1 MCSRTT
7 CESSRA
13 TGTTSSTGASRSEA
27 TSVGRLEV
35 SRPPGISPGSFRLHS
50 NRPQRTRGR
59 CLQTDTQGNRSGVRA
74 LSDMDTD
81 VLEYRLGLVERQ
93 IVDAERHVT
102 LRRDNLVRLEAD
114 DLGASETA
122 NIARHRL

>member
-1 MCSRTT
+1 
-7 CESSRA
+7 
-13 TGTTSSTGASRSEA
+13 
-27 TSVGRLEV
+27 
-35 SRPPGISPGSFRLHS
+35 
-50 NRPQRTRGR
+50 
-59 CLQTDTQGNRSGVRA
+59 
-74 LSDMDTD
+74 MDTD

-122 NIARHRL
+122 NIARHRLRQIEEKLRRYNAERKHIQAQLRRAA